1 MTDVPFVAPNS
12 LCCSFTPL
20 TNTSK
25 NPTLYVNGKLVCPAV
40 AVAIP
45 VVLAVGNVD
54 QVTPTPVDL
63 RNCPFAPASPKFVT
77 FNLPSNF
84 KSPRTVNLS
93 LAVVVPIPTFFD
105 V

>member
-12 LCCSFTPL
+12 LCCSFTPF

-45 VVLAVGNVD
+45 VVLAVGNV
-54 QVTPTPVDL
+54 
-63 RNCPFAPASPKFVT
+63 
-77 FNLPSNF
+77 
-84 KSPRTVNLS
+84 
-93 LAVVVPIPTFFD
+93 
-105 V
+105 